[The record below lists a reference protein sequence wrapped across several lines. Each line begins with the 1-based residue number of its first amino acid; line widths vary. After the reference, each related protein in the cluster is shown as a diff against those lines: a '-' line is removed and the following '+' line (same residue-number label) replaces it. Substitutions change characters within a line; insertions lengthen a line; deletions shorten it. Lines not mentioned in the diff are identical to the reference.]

1 MIERRFDP
9 ETETYPVRIIAVL
22 FFALFSVSV
31 FAQPVD
37 QALGVDS
44 RVDYESMKA
53 IGPWD
58 DRNYQLTQEDLAILA
73 DNEADLAS
81 IVPVFY
87 RVLYRREFPNT
98 PRTGPVQYPRSTYNY
113 FLMRFGGYL
122 VGGQIHN
129 DVEWDSANAQY
140 RVITN
145 PENPTPGDGVRN
157 NIRALNGEVLVFPGA
172 ESAVSISPINDD
184 IVVAGLNGGG
194 GQEMRYSSDGGNTWN
209 SAPDLTGGECCDPAM
224 DWKSDGSFV
233 YSVTLGGG
241 DVWFYRSDDN
251 GQTWDSL
258 EDETPGDDR
267 RELSGSSGGDD
278 KEYIH
283 VDRAPGSPFQDNI
296 YITWHSGNVMQVA
309 TSVDDGNTFTIDA
322 FPGEPRGI
330 GSDITTDEN
339 GVIFHFWPAYNEQ
352 EIRLNRS
359 ADGAVTWTPSV
370 TVADTNA
377 SFIYPLPSIE
387 SREAFIYVSAD
398 TDLTG
403 GIYQGR
409 MYAAWSD
416 TTGPASGTPANNH
429 SRIQLAYSDDGGDNW
444 TLRIPHETADE
455 LTVDRWH
462 QWLKVDKDGRVHVVF
477 YDTRDSGDR
486 TGVDFYHSYSED
498 GGDTWQGPVRL
509 TSETSP
515 NSTNG
520 FEFGDYNGFDIGENL
535 VGISIFSD
543 NRAEGGGGNDM
554 DVYIAPT
561 QSFSNPELDLKDGF
575 EDPPPPPPR

>member
-1 MIERRFDP
+1 LLKEIH
-9 ETETYPVRIIAVL
+9 PVRKTLLVILLLASTPA
-22 FFALFSVSV
+22 FG
-31 FAQPVD
+31 QPVD
-37 QALGVDS
+37 QSRGVDA
-44 RVDYESMKA
+44 RVDYAELKK

-58 DRNYQLTQEDLAILA
+58 DRNYQLTREDLALLA
-73 DNEADLAS
+73 DNEEELAGP
-81 IVPVFY
+81 VPAFY
-87 RVLYRREFPNT
+87 RVLHRREFPDT
-98 PRTGPVQYPRSTYNY
+98 PRTGKVQYPRSTYNY
-113 FLMRFGGYL
+113 FLMRFGGFL
-122 VGGQIHN
+122 INGRIHN
-129 DVEWDSANAQY
+129 DVERDSAAGVY
-140 RVITN
+140 RVFTS
-145 PENPTPGDGVRN
+145 PDSPTTGDLVRN

-184 IVVAGLNGGG
+184 IIVAGLNGGG
-194 GQEMRYSSDGGNTWN
+194 GQEMRYSSDGGNTWA

-224 DWKSDGSFV
+224 DWKTDGSFV
-233 YSVTLGGG
+233 YNVTLGGN

-258 EDETPGDDR
+258 EDITPGDDR
-267 RELSGSSGGDD
+267 RELSGPSGGLND

-283 VDRAPGSPFQDNI
+283 VDNHPGSPFQDNI
-296 YITWHSGNVMQVA
+296 YITWHQGNIMQVA
-309 TSVDDGNTFTIDA
+309 TSTDDGDTFEIDG
-322 FPGEPRGI
+322 FPAEPRGI

-339 GVIFHFWPAYNEQ
+339 GVIYHFWPAFGTQ

-359 ADGAVTWTPSV
+359 SDGAVTWTPSV
-370 TVADTNA
+370 VVAPTNA

-387 SREAFIYVSAD
+387 TREAFIYVSAD

-403 GIYQGR
+403 GTYDGR

-416 TTGPASGTPANNH
+416 TTGPTSGNPVNNH

-462 QWLKVDKDGRVHVVF
+462 QWLKVDREGRVHVVF

-486 TGVDFYHSYSED
+486 TGVDFYHSFSED
-498 GGDTWQGPVRL
+498 GGDTWQGPTRL

-515 NSTNG
+515 NSTSG
-520 FEFGDYNGFDIGENL
+520 FEFGDYNGFDIGDNL

-543 NRAEGGGGNDM
+543 NRVEGGGGNDM
-554 DVYIAPT
+554 DVYVAPT
-561 QSFSNPELDLKDGF
+561 AAPEDDGLPLKDGF
-575 EDPPPPPPR
+575 EDPTPPPR